1 MEPNIQAQIKQYDS
15 YLQQWCAGYEDYAKS
30 VGLSYTSLSVLE
42 AIHAQPDC
50 TQKQLCQACFLP
62 KQTVNAVVTSFYKK
76 GWVRLEEVPTD
87 RRNKTIHFTEQGRAE
102 AQRILSRVQES
113 GRAAMAALSEEER
126 WMLLSATERY
136 VACCNQV
143 LKGETK

>member
-42 AIHAQPDC
+42 AIYAQPDC
-50 TQKQLCQACFLP
+50 TQKQLCQTCFLP

-76 GWVRLEEVPTD
+76 GWVRLEEVPD
-87 RRNKTIHFTEQGRAE
+87 GSAE
-102 AQRILSRVQES
+102 
-113 GRAAMAALSEEER
+113 
-126 WMLLSATERY
+126 
-136 VACCNQV
+136 
-143 LKGETK
+143 

>member
-42 AIHAQPDC
+42 AIYAQPDC
-50 TQKQLCQACFLP
+50 TQKQLCQTCFLP

-87 RRNKTIHFTEQGRAE
+87 RRNKTIHFTEQGFAE
-102 AQRILSRVQES
+102 AQRILARVQES
-113 GRAAMAALSEEER
+113 GRAAMAALSEDC
-126 WMLLSATERY
+126 LLYTSPSPRD
-136 VACCNQV
+136 
-143 LKGETK
+143 

>member
-42 AIHAQPDC
+42 AIHALPDC
-50 TQKQLCQACFLP
+50 TQKQLCQLCFLP

-76 GWVRLEEVPTD
+76 GWAWKRC
-87 RRNKTIHFTEQGRAE
+87 RRIAGTRPSTSPNRGSQKPSAFWPV
-102 AQRILSRVQES
+102 SRRVGEWPWRRCPKRS
-113 GRAAMAALSEEER
+113 GGCCCPLR
-126 WMLLSATERY
+126 SATSPAATR
-136 VACCNQV
+136 C
-143 LKGETK
+143 

>member
-42 AIHAQPDC
+42 AIYAQPDC
-50 TQKQLCQACFLP
+50 TQKQLCQTCFLP

-87 RRNKTIHFTEQGRAE
+87 RRNKTIHFTEQGFAE
-102 AQRILSRVQES
+102 AQRILARVQES
-113 GRAAMAALSEEER
+113 GRAAMAALSEEGR
-126 WMLLSATERY
+126 CCPPRSATLPAATRR
-136 VACCNQV
+136 
-143 LKGETK
+143 

>member
-1 MEPNIQAQIKQYDS
+1 MEPNIQAQIQQYDS

-30 VGLSYTSLSVLE
+30 VGLSFTSLSILS
-42 AIHAQPDC
+42 AIYDLPDC
-50 TQKQLCQACFLP
+50 TQKQLCQVCFLP

-87 RRNKTIHFTEQGRAE
+87 RRNKTIHFTDQGHAE

-113 GRAAMAALSEEER
+113 ERAAMSALSEEER
-126 WMLLSATERY
+126 RTLLSATERY
-136 VACCNQV
+136 VTCCNRA
-143 LKGETK
+143 LKGATK